1 MNRTCE
7 SDCRLEAR
15 DDPDGSLMDVGSQIF
30 RRVEQPDYQCCI
42 FPPLGALTRA
52 NSASEK
58 SVSVYEIALVH
69 LRFEPDTEAIA
80 R

>member
-1 MNRTCE
+1 MIHTVAYGC
-7 SDCRLEAR
+7 AR
-15 DDPDGSLMDVGSQIF
+15 PDIPLHRAAGLPGTASAALL
-30 RRVEQPDYQCCI
+30 
-42 FPPLGALTRA
+42 PPLNALTRA

-58 SVSVYEIALVH
+58 AGLKYEIALVH